1 MSAITSPALAL
12 TRALDRFDRA
22 SARALNATRVSD
34 NEDVELTSAL
44 MDQRAAITEVKA
56 VRASVRF
63 SDEMWKALLELSK
76 EEREP

>member
-22 SARALNATRVSD
+22 SARALNATRES
-34 NEDVELTSAL
+34 EDVELTSAL
-44 MDQRAAITEVKA
+44 VDQRAAITEVKA
-56 VRASVRF
+56 IRASVRF
-63 SDEMWKALLELSK
+63 SDEMWKALLDLSK